1 MCKSLIIFLLFSFS
15 SFAQKEYSKIYYPN
29 GNIKEQGWQLNGEK
43 TDYWYFYSIDGT
55 LHEKGH
61 FAENKKVNWWIF
73 YSDKEKISKKCEYI
87 NDKMNGLCIIY
98 TNEKISKAEKYNN
111 GKLIKSWTDLSEF
124 KKDNNI

>member
-1 MCKSLIIFLLFSFS
+1 
-15 SFAQKEYSKIYYPN
+15 
-29 GNIKEQGWQLNGEK
+29 LNGEK

-55 LHEKGH
+55 LREKGH

-98 TNEKISKAEKYNN
+98 TNGKISKAEKYNN